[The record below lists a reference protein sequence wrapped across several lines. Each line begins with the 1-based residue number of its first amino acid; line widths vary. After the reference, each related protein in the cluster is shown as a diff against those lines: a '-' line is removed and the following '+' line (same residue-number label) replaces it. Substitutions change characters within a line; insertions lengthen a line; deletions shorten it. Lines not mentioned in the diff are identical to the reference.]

1 MPGIRVGHCTV
12 KTEENH
18 TGVTVIVPG
27 PDNAFA
33 KHYTAAAYIHNGFGK
48 SAGVVQVE
56 ELSAKWMEKVEL
68 PEADLYSDYVI
79 YRLKENGEILSES
92 TVIFC
97 QPKYFA
103 YPDPKLCC
111 HVEGDTIVVEAKAY
125 AHDVEILNENEDL
138 ILQDNYFDMEAGEK
152 RIKIIEGRPEGLRV
166 RSVYDIR

>member
-56 ELSAKWMEKVEL
+56 ELGTLETPIALTNTLNVGKVL
-68 PEADLYSDYVI
+68 DAM
-79 YRLKENGEILSES
+79 
-92 TVIFC
+92 
-97 QPKYFA
+97 
-103 YPDPKLCC
+103 
-111 HVEGDTIVVEAKAY
+111 
-125 AHDVEILNENEDL
+125 VEIVIEQCRNVT
-138 ILQDNYFDMEAGEK
+138 GTEK
-152 RIKIIEGRPEGLRV
+152 RTDAGTGNGIFREPDRG
-166 RSVYDIR
+166 